1 MRKLVMKKVHFY
13 YLDIKFSLRD
23 RKKLKTFIENIFIWE
38 NVQLLSLNYIF
49 CSDDFLQKINK
60 EFLNHEELTD
70 IISFDMSNS
79 ARLMEGE
86 IYVSIDRVKENA
98 FFEKV
103 KLKEEL
109 HRVILHGVLH
119 LCGYKDKKKSDIL
132 IMRKKEKEYL
142 DLYFS

>member
-1 MRKLVMKKVHFY
+1 MKKVHFY